1 MINARPAAVLFD
13 MDGLLLDAE
22 RLIRDAMIS
31 VMADFGF
38 AMSRA
43 DYAELIGR
51 PEPAS
56 RAIMQGRFG
65 ALLDYDVMRAQVRQ
79 RIRSEW
85 GPIRPL
91 KPGAADLLAQ
101 VNAAGIPAAVV
112 TSSEQALA
120 RAHLGHVGLLD
131 GFATIVGCDDV
142 ANGKPNPEPYRTA
155 AARLGISPG
164 AALALEDSHNGII
177 AAHMAGVPVIMV
189 PDLLPATPE
198 ITPHLLAVAD
208 DLHQVGRW
216 LAATG

>member
-1 MINARPAAVLFD
+1 MIIVRPAAILFD
-13 MDGLLLDAE
+13 MDGLLLDTE
-22 RLIRDAMIS
+22 RLIRDAMIAA
-31 VMADFGF
+31 MGDLGF
-38 AMSRA
+38 AMTGA

-56 RAIMQGRFG
+56 QAIMQARFG
-65 ALLDYDVMRAQVRQ
+65 AELDYDAMRAEVRR
-79 RIRSEW
+79 RIREEW

-91 KPGAADLLAQ
+91 KPGAAALLAQ
-101 VNAAGIPAAVV
+101 VNRAGIPAAVV

-142 ANGKPNPEPYRTA
+142 ANGKPHPEPYRTA
-155 AARLGISPG
+155 AARLGIAPG

-189 PDLLPATPE
+189 PDLLPATPD
-198 ITPHLLAVAD
+198 IRPRLLAVAD

-216 LAATG
+216 LADTR

>member
-13 MDGLLLDAE
+13 MDGLLLDTE
-22 RLIRDAMIS
+22 RLIRDAMIA

-51 PEPAS
+51 PEPAN
-56 RAIMQGRFG
+56 RAIIQGRFG
-65 ALLDYDVMRAQVRQ
+65 TELDYDVMRAEVRQ

-120 RAHLGHVGLLD
+120 RAHLGQVGLLD

-142 ANGKPNPEPYRTA
+142 ANGKPHPEPYRTA
-155 AARLGISPG
+155 AARLGIAPG
-164 AALALEDSHNGII
+164 AALALEDSYNGII

-198 ITPHLLAVAD
+198 ITPRLLAVAD
-208 DLHQVGRW
+208 DLHQVSRW

>member
-1 MINARPAAVLFD
+1 
-13 MDGLLLDAE
+13 
-22 RLIRDAMIS
+22 
-31 VMADFGF
+31 MA
-38 AMSRA
+38 S
-43 DYAELIGR
+43 
-51 PEPAS
+51 
-56 RAIMQGRFG
+56 
-65 ALLDYDVMRAQVRQ
+65 
-79 RIRSEW
+79 
-85 GPIRPL
+85 
-91 KPGAADLLAQ
+91 
-101 VNAAGIPAAVV
+101 PAAVV

-142 ANGKPNPEPYRTA
+142 ANGKPHPEPYRTA

>member
-1 MINARPAAVLFD
+1 MLTARPAAVLFD
-13 MDGLLLDAE
+13 MDGLLLDTE
-22 RLIRDAMIS
+22 RLIRDAMIA
-31 VMADFGF
+31 VMADLGF
-38 AMSRA
+38 AMSGA

-56 RAIMQGRFG
+56 RVILQARFG
-65 ALLDYDVMRAQVRQ
+65 IGLDYDVMRAEVRL

-120 RAHLGHVGLLD
+120 RAHLGHAGLLD

-142 ANGKPNPEPYRTA
+142 ANGKPHPEPYRTA
-155 AARLGISPG
+155 AARLGILPG

-198 ITPHLLAVAD
+198 IRPRLLAVAA

-216 LAATG
+216 LVAAG